1 MIGRKDEEHVGCST
15 SGGRAVMRRL
25 GYTVFEVV
33 FAVVNVVFLCAAVL
47 AVAWL
52 VALAVL
58 ALSGLS

>member
-1 MIGRKDEEHVGCST
+1 
-15 SGGRAVMRRL
+15 MRRL

-58 ALSGLS
+58 ALSGL